1 MMSISP
7 GPHDALIIV
16 DVQNDFL
23 PGGALEV
30 PDGDAVIP
38 PLNRLAALPFGC
50 VVATQDWHPPDHIS
64 FAAQGGPWPVHCVHA
79 SAGADFPDLLDL
91 RPVTHIIHKGTT
103 RGRDSYSAFFDN
115 EGETSTGLDGLLRAL
130 GIERVVIG
138 GLALD
143 YCVAATA
150 RDAARLG
157 FTTIIVPDACR
168 AVAGAAFDHDTLS
181 VGTNIGFTALAAFGE
196 LARRR

>member
-1 MMSISP
+1 MSAIIP
-7 GPHDALIIV
+7 GARDALIIV

-23 PGGALEV
+23 PGGALAVAE
-30 PDGDAVIP
+30 GDAVIA
-38 PLNRLAALPFGC
+38 PLNRLAALAFGC
-50 VVATQDWHPPDHIS
+50 VVATRDWHPPDHVS
-64 FAAQGGPWPVHCVHA
+64 FAAQGGPWPVHCVQA
-79 SAGADFPDLLDL
+79 SRGADFPAALDL
-91 RPVTHIIHKGTT
+91 RPVTHIVHKGTR

-115 EGETSTGLDGLLRAL
+115 EGEFSTGLDGLLRAL

-157 FTTIIVPDACR
+157 FETLIVPDACR
-168 AVAGAAFDHDTLS
+168 AVAGAAWDARTAFADLAVAFTDAA
-181 VGTNIGFTALAAFGE
+181 GFA
-196 LARRR
+196 

>member
-23 PGGALEV
+23 PGGALAV
-30 PDGDAVIP
+30 ADGDAVIP

-50 VVATQDWHPPDHIS
+50 VVATQDWHPPDHVS

-79 SAGADFPDLLDL
+79 SAGADFPAALDL

-103 RGRDSYSAFFDN
+103 QARDSYSAFFDN
-115 EGETSTGLDGLLRAL
+115 EGQSSTGLDGLLRAL

-168 AVAGAAFDHDTLS
+168 AVSGEACDHTAGWTGTKVVFASITAFD
-181 VGTNIGFTALAAFGE
+181 GLAT
-196 LARRR
+196 R